1 MNEREERARTD
12 RLLQEAMRARLS
24 RRAVLR
30 GAGMG
35 VAGVSLASLLA
46 ACGGGEP
53 EPETPAD
60 IFAGEPGPTV
70 NFANWPLY
78 IDQTKDK
85 DGNVYHPSLRL
96 FEKKYGITVNYEAI
110 IQSNEEFFAKIR
122 PQLQAG
128 DPTGWDIIVITNG
141 RQFNLLKQNGWVYKL
156 DPTKRP
162 NFEENATPFARDPDY
177 DPGNEVS
184 MPWQGGFT
192 GLWYNSEKTNGPVTK
207 LDDLANPDKVGKN
220 SVGMLKSDMPDFVMI
235 QLGIDPATSGP
246 EEWKEAAKWLM
257 MQRESGTV
265 RQYYDQGYID
275 DVTAGNLSAG
285 MAWSGD
291 IVYYKLWAGY
301 PQLEFVLPEAG
312 SLLWQDNMMI
322 PVGAENPVGALM
334 VMDWY
339 YQPKI
344 AAMVTEWVLYLS
356 PCKGVREQIL
366 KDAEQALEDG
376 YKGYA
381 NKLYQT
387 AEAEIAFPSDETLAK
402 AKFGTNIMTD
412 EQAEEWDAIFL
423 PISQQ

>member
-12 RLLQEAMRARLS
+12 QLLQEAMRARLS
-24 RRAVLR
+24 RRTVLR

-35 VAGVSLASLLA
+35 VAGISLASLLA
-46 ACGGGEP
+46 ACGGGKP

-60 IFAGEPGPTV
+60 VFAGEPGPTV

-141 RQFNLLKQNGWVYKL
+141 RQFNVLKQNGWVYEL

-162 NFEENATPFARDPDY
+162 NFEENATPFARDPAY
-177 DPGNEVS
+177 DPGNKVS

-246 EEWKEAAKWLM
+246 DEWKEAAKWLM

-265 RQYYDQGYID
+265 RQYYDQGYVD

-291 IVYYKLWAGY
+291 IVYYKVWAGY

-402 AKFGTNIMTD
+402 AKFGTNITTD

>member
-1 MNEREERARTD
+1 MNHREERARTD

-24 RRAVLR
+24 RRTVLR

-35 VAGVSLASLLA
+35 VAGISLASLLA
-46 ACGGGEP
+46 ACGGGGP
-53 EPETPAD
+53 EPKTPAD
-60 IFAGEPGPTV
+60 VFAGEPGPTV
-70 NFANWPLY
+70 KFANWPLY

-85 DGNVYHPSLRL
+85 NGNVYHPSLRL
-96 FEKKYGITVNYEAI
+96 FEKKYGITVDYEAI

-122 PQLQAG
+122 PQLAAG
-128 DPTGWDIIVITNG
+128 DSTGWDIIVITNG
-141 RQFNLLKQNGWVYKL
+141 RQFNALKQNGWVYEL
-156 DPTKRP
+156 DPSKRP
-162 NFEENATPFARDPDY
+162 NFEKNATPFARDPAY
-177 DPGNEVS
+177 DPGNKVS

-235 QLGIDPATSGP
+235 QLGIDPTTSGP
-246 EEWKEAAKWLM
+246 DEWKEAAKWLM

-265 RQYYDQGYID
+265 RQYYDQGYVD

-312 SLLWQDNMMI
+312 ALLWQDNMMI

-366 KDAEQALEDG
+366 KDAQQAMDDG

-387 AEAEIAFPSDETLAK
+387 AHAEIAFPSDETLAK
-402 AKFGTNIMTD
+402 AKFGANITTD
-412 EQAEEWDAIFL
+412 EQAQEWDSIFL
-423 PISQQ
+423 PISQA

>member
-1 MNEREERARTD
+1 VNEREERARTD
-12 RLLQEAMRARLS
+12 QLLQEAMRARLS
-24 RRAVLR
+24 RRTVLR

-35 VAGVSLASLLA
+35 VAGISLASLLA

-53 EPETPAD
+53 EPKTPAD
-60 IFAGEPGPTV
+60 VFAGEPGPTV

-141 RQFNLLKQNGWVYKL
+141 RQFNVLKQNGWVYEL

-162 NFEENATPFARDPDY
+162 NFEENATPFARDPAY
-177 DPGNEVS
+177 DPGNKVS

-246 EEWKEAAKWLM
+246 DEWKEAAKWLM

-265 RQYYDQGYID
+265 RQYYDQGYVD

-402 AKFGTNIMTD
+402 AKFGTNITTD